1 MAVSVYQKEAAAPHG
16 AGDLDREGA
25 ALSSEEALFADLANV
40 VLPDHLA
47 TRTPVKKALLHVPVR
62 RPDRQWFVRVHP
74 SEEYRRDVALIDLKD
89 EGETYLVLPHLC
101 ADLPEVVFKKLY
113 TAISRQGAI
122 FLWPVKLPDEDSR
135 LDAWNTVAHE
145 AAEMAMQKWVRL
157 AANRAVGTYD
167 VFEAQ
172 GNLTDP
178 EWPDVPFNK
187 LLELAFRGKVVR
199 DFEHPIVQQL
209 RGQV

>member
-1 MAVSVYQKEAAAPHG
+1 MAVPMYQNEEVAPNG
-16 AGDLDREGA
+16 ADDPNREEG

-40 VLPDHLA
+40 VLADHLA
-47 TRTPVKKALLHVPVR
+47 ARTPVKKALLHVPVR
-62 RPDRQWFVRVHP
+62 RPDRQWFLRTHP

-89 EGETYLVLPHLC
+89 EGETYLVLPHLY

-113 TAISRQGAI
+113 TAISRYGAI
-122 FLWPVKLPDEDSR
+122 FLWPVRLPDEDSR
-135 LDAWNTVAHE
+135 LDPWNTVAHE

-157 AANRAVGTYD
+157 VANRAVGTYD

-172 GNLTDP
+172 GSLADP
-178 EWPDVPFNK
+178 EWPEVPFNK

-209 RGQV
+209 QGQV